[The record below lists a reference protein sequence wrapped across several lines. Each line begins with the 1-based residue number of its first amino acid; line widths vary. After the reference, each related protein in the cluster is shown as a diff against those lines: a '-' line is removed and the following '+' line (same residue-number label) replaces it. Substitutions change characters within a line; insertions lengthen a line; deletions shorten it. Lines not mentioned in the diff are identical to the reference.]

1 MSEYDQALLAWEEE
15 RWREYE
21 ERLAEAEEE

>member
-1 MSEYDQALLAWEEE
+1 MDDYNQALLAWEEE

-21 ERLAEAEEE
+21 ERLAEEEEE

>member
-1 MSEYDQALLAWEEE
+1 MSDYDQALLAWEEE

-21 ERLAEAEEE
+21 ERLAEEEEE

>member
-1 MSEYDQALLAWEEE
+1 MSDYDQALLAWEEE

-21 ERLAEAEEE
+21 ERLTEEEEE

>member
-1 MSEYDQALLAWEEE
+1 MGEYDQALLAWEEE

-21 ERLAEAEEE
+21 ERLAEEEEE

>member
-1 MSEYDQALLAWEEE
+1 MDDYNQALLTWEEE

-21 ERLAEAEEE
+21 ERLAEEEEE

>member
-21 ERLAEAEEE
+21 ERLAEEKEE

>member
-15 RWREYE
+15 RWREYG
-21 ERLAEAEEE
+21 ERLAEEEEE